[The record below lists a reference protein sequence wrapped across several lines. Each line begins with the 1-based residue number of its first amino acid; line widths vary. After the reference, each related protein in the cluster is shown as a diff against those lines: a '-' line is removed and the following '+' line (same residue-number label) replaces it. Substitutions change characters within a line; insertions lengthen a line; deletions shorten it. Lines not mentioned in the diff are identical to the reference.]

1 MHPRNN
7 ATLVSHTEEPT
18 FVALQNRR
26 STNRNRKDRS
36 EISSETSRSLGSVES
51 RRFRSSR
58 DVRVVRNCRTFKT
71 APNRKKNICS
81 FVCVVCLC
89 KRFFGFKYSAFS
101 RAVSKS
107 IAGSRERAL
116 KNVSESKHHYVNFI

>member
-1 MHPRNN
+1 MTRKAVLRPRNN

-36 EISSETSRSLGSVES
+36 EISSETNRSLGSVES

-58 DVRVVRNCRTFKT
+58 DVRVVRNCRSFKT

-81 FVCVVCLC
+81 FVCVLC
-89 KRFFGFKYSAFS
+89 ACANVFS
-101 RAVSKS
+101 DLN
-107 IAGSRERAL
+107 IALFPAPFRNQLRAL
-116 KNVSESKHHYVNFI
+116 ESAL